1 MAKKNYLE
9 TKDIQEM
16 FPEIFNKRLPCIN
29 KTDKVK
35 TYNTVSPGCSVTVK
49 VKNGSAIVNVTNI
62 YR

>member
-1 MAKKNYLE
+1 MASNNYLG

-16 FPEIFNKRLPCIN
+16 FPEVFNKRLPYNN
-29 KTDKVK
+29 KDKVK
-35 TYNTVSPGCSVTVK
+35 NYEITNPGCSVTVN